1 MQEEEVFNLVTD
13 TIGPMNE
20 AIGLLPIILPFLI
33 GTALIVSLLAL
44 LSTISR
50 LRSQKATVTM
60 QKDIRIIREIVEREY
75 ANKQPIAAR
84 DDPQLPPK
92 P

>member
-1 MQEEEVFNLVTD
+1 MQDEEVLNLVTD
-13 TIGPMNE
+13 TISPINE
-20 AIGLLPIILPFLI
+20 SISLLPVILPFLI
-33 GTALIVSLLAL
+33 GIVLIVSLLSL

-60 QKDIRIIREIVEREY
+60 QKDIRIIREIVERQY
-75 ANKQPIAAR
+75 ANRQPITVR